1 VAHLRGALEE
11 VTAMRE
17 LMLVTAMLI
26 GGCAT
31 QTGKPQS
38 APGTWRP
45 TLTDAQRSTLAKN
58 LNLKLVD
65 QDGQQ
70 VYCRSNFE
78 TGSRIRRDTTCY
90 TADQLDL
97 MEAQMQRDLD
107 QFSLR
112 SAAGGMVIGR

>member
-1 VAHLRGALEE
+1 
-11 VTAMRE
+11 MRA
-17 LMLVTAMLI
+17 LMLATAMLI
-26 GGCAT
+26 GGCAS
-31 QTGKPQS
+31 QADKPQS

-45 TLTDAQRSTLAKN
+45 TLTDAQRLTLAKN
-58 LNLKLVD
+58 LNLKLID
-65 QDGQQ
+65 QNGEQ

-112 SAAGGMVIGR
+112 SAAGGMAMGR